1 MAEKD
6 LKALFV
12 HQLKDTFFAENAILK
27 ALPQMAEA
35 AQSEELRGA
44 LAVHIKET
52 EGQVKR
58 FEKVFQ
64 IVGERPEGVECK
76 AIQGII
82 EEGQE
87 ILQEFQGG
95 EALDAGLIAAAQA
108 VEHYEITR
116 YGTLLAWAKQLGLSE
131 AEELIKETLVEEENT
146 DEVLPASLL
155 LAARTA
161 PASWPGWADAGCG
174 PGRRNPRGPDRQPL
188 LRRGVPEGLGQAAR
202 RWPSHIETP
211 GAAAHAR
218 ARPPRAL
225 PGRRAPRPAQPRRHH
240 HPGDGGHDVGHRPDH
255 DLHW

>member
-1 MAEKD
+1 MPGASASTSIGPKFGTAAGVLSGSRTRGQPQPGRAVQGGCSPPLEPRKARNALGSLNVEWVLHSSTGDHAMAEKD

-12 HQLKDTFFAENAILK
+12 HQLKDTYFAENAILK

-44 LAVHIKET
+44 LAIHLRET

-58 FEKVFQ
+58 LEQVFQ

-95 EALDAGLIAAAQA
+95 EASDAGLIAAAQA

-116 YGTLLAWAKQLGLSE
+116 YGTLLAWAKQFGLSE
-131 AEELIKETLVEEENT
+131 AEGLIQETLIEEENT
-146 DEVLPASLL
+146 DELL
-155 LAARTA
+155 SDLAE
-161 PASWPGWADAGCG
+161 DAI
-174 PGRRNPRGPDRQPL
+174 NP
-188 LRRGVPEGLGQAAR
+188 
-202 RWPSHIETP
+202 
-211 GAAAHAR
+211 AAAA
-218 ARPPRAL
+218 
-225 PGRRAPRPAQPRRHH
+225 
-240 HPGDGGHDVGHRPDH
+240 
-255 DLHW
+255 